1 MYNLRYYQTDASK
14 AAQEHDN
21 GILVLPT
28 GAGKSLVIADIVDK
42 TDGHVIIFQP
52 SKEILEQNY
61 QKIIDFGFKDA
72 KIFSASLN
80 QKELGKATFATIGSV
95 MNKIE
100 LFEHFEIVIIDEC
113 HLVNAKGGQ
122 YLDFINHIKPKKV
135 IGLTATPYRLH
146 TNSFGS
152 QIKMLTR
159 TRPKVFKDLIH
170 VTQTKELIDDGF
182 LLNPEFM
189 GAEPTEKQRDILK
202 PNTSGANYT
211 DKSIATFLKAI
222 DVNSL
227 IIDSVKDIT
236 PLVKH
241 ILIFT
246 ESIADNDIIVR
257 EISRLGI
264 TVGTIDA
271 LTKRKDR
278 EQLLEHFKNGDIKV
292 MVNVGVLTT
301 GFDFPGLDCLIIGRP
316 TMSLALWYQMVGRVV
331 RPFPDKTPV
340 VVDLCGNYQYFGN
353 PLELELKK
361 TNDKLWDVYNG
372 TRQITTRPLEDT
384 SQVSEDVMTFG
395 KFQGTPMSKVPISYL
410 EWGVENIT
418 STTIIEKFKN
428 ELNKRA

>member
-1 MYNLRYYQTDASK
+1 M
-14 AAQEHDN
+14 
-21 GILVLPT
+21 
-28 GAGKSLVIADIVDK
+28 
-42 TDGHVIIFQP
+42 
-52 SKEILEQNY
+52 
-61 QKIIDFGFKDA
+61 
-72 KIFSASLN
+72 
-80 QKELGKATFATIGSV
+80 
-95 MNKIE
+95 
-100 LFEHFEIVIIDEC
+100 
-113 HLVNAKGGQ
+113 
-122 YLDFINHIKPKKV
+122 
-135 IGLTATPYRLH
+135 
-146 TNSFGS
+146 
-152 QIKMLTR
+152 
-159 TRPKVFKDLIH
+159 
-170 VTQTKELIDDGF
+170 
-182 LLNPEFM
+182 NPEFM
-189 GAEPTEKQRDILK
+189 GVEPTEKQRDILK

-384 SQVSEDVMTFG
+384 SQVNEDVMTFG
-395 KFQGTPMSKVPISYL
+395 KFQGTPMSEVPISYL

-428 ELNKRA
+428 ELSRRA